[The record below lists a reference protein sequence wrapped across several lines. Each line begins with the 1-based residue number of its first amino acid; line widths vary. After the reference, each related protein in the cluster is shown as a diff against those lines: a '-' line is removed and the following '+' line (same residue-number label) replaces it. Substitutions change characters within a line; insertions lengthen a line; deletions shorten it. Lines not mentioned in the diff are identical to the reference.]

1 MIMPRLH
8 LHRSSYDFSVCD
20 FLTILDIGS
29 DVCVN
34 NSTISCSGFRQ
45 CFESEP
51 YGYRMEI
58 VGYLHSLIGN
68 RTEPVRRPRGVAMIS
83 D

>member
-1 MIMPRLH
+1 MIFQSAIFP
-8 LHRSSYDFSVCD
+8 
-20 FLTILDIGS
+20 TILDIGS
-29 DVCVN
+29 DRSYDVCVN

-51 YGYRMEI
+51 HGYRMEI